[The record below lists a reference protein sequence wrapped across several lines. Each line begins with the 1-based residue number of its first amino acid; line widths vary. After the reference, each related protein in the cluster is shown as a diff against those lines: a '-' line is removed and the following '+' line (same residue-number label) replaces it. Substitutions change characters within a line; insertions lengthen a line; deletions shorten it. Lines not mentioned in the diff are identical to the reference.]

1 MLWAV
6 PWIGL
11 ALIAYDI
18 IVFAFSTSGLA
29 GALETLQA
37 KIFSVPLMS
46 GVSWTL
52 NIADAL
58 ILFTLVMLFVE
69 LIKATR
75 RRGNS
80 ITDHALSTII
90 FIICMIQ
97 FLMVEKAA
105 TSVFFVI
112 TAVAFIDV
120 IAGFFI
126 TIRAARRDLTLA
138 QRSQA

>member
-1 MLWAV
+1 MLWAI
-6 PWIGL
+6 PWIG
-11 ALIAYDI
+11 AAVIIYDI
-18 IVFAFSTSGLA
+18 VVFVFAGA
-29 GALETLQA
+29 GAAGAAETLGA
-37 KIFSVPLMS
+37 TIFSVPLMS
-46 GVSWTL
+46 GASWMLTVADVLIVLTL
-52 NIADAL
+52 AL
-58 ILFTLVMLFVE
+58 LFIE

-90 FIICMIQ
+90 FIICVIQ

-105 TSVFFVI
+105 TSVFFII

-126 TIRAARRDLTLA
+126 TIRATRRDLTLG
-138 QRSQA
+138 QSTQT